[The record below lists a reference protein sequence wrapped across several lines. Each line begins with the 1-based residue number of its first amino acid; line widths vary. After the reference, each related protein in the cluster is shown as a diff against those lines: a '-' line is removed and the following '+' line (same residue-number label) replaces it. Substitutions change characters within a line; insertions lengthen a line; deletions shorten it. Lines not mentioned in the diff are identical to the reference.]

1 MTEMNDLEK
10 YHDHV
15 LVERSANLEVTPESE
30 SRSTSNFI
38 VGVLHRWYIVL
49 LIFTVVCGAG
59 IPAIWLLVEPSYAV
73 TGAIRVAPILRNII
87 TGETDVGE
95 ISNYQMFMQTQAKM
109 IRSDPVLQRIADDL
123 AEEKL
128 SFFEG
133 EPAGLVA
140 RLKRRL
146 RQTTAK
152 PSAVA
157 KLKQALSSG
166 VIRVAPDRRSYLME
180 ISMKSTNPTE
190 AKQIVDAFISAYM
203 TVEVKKSAQER
214 ERDLQ
219 QLIDERKLR
228 ADRISDWNDKIR
240 GLAQEYGTTDLI
252 GRHDMRLRRVTT
264 LLSELTNIEARRIN
278 LEAQIQFLEQ
288 TKDQA
293 IAPEEML
300 RMRDEYVNSDPMVQ
314 DLTRNLVQLE
324 RDLIVAKQKLT
335 PQNPVLIQQQEIFCA
350 FQSRLEE
357 RREERARDLDDMV
370 SQEINRVRSDKML
383 NVQTELEQ
391 SKVHEKHIC
400 EVLAKEDAQVIEIGR
415 TQLDIQNWQFKRDL
429 DQQVYDAICRRIQ
442 DLEMEARSPAR
453 VAVAYNAD
461 IAPFQDKRIK
471 YTMALAF
478 AAMACGMLLAF
489 LRDKADLSLHTP
501 DDVAKRIGIR
511 TIGTTTS
518 THWVKSS
525 LVPARRVG
533 DYQTIRAN
541 LQLLNSSGMPK
552 KLVVTSPAMRE
563 GKTTFAINLA
573 TSLAES
579 GKRVLLIDGD
589 LRKPDVA
596 LFLSLPNGSR
606 GLQDVLFGRP
616 FSQAVCTTD
625 SSELDVLPADSRNS
639 VDAYELI
646 VSPLTAEHVNTI
658 SQDYDHVIIDT
669 PPVLAFPDALL
680 WAKIAGVAILTS
692 FAGHTTSP
700 DLRKAKERLTQINV
714 TVLGTVLHNVRVD
727 HSYYRYGYN
736 HYTRRRR
743 VGRNAKQLIPIPVK
757 NRRWDG
763 T

>member
-1 MTEMNDLEK
+1 MNDLEK

-15 LVERSANLEVTPESE
+15 LVERSANSEVTPESE
-30 SRSTSNFI
+30 SQSTSNFI
-38 VGVLHRWYIVL
+38 VGALRRWYIVL
-49 LIFTVVCGAG
+49 LVFIVMCGVG
-59 IPAIWLLVEPSYAV
+59 LPAIWLLIEPSCAV

-87 TGETDVGE
+87 TGETDTGE

-109 IRSDPVLQRIADDL
+109 IRSEPVLQRIADDL
-123 AEEKL
+123 AEKKL

-140 RLKRRL
+140 KLKRRL

-152 PSAVA
+152 PDAVA

-166 VIRVAPDRRSYLME
+166 AIRVAPDRHSYLME
-180 ISMKSTNPTE
+180 ITMKSTNPDE
-190 AKQIVDAFISAYM
+190 AKKIVDAFISAYM
-203 TVEVKKSAQER
+203 AVEVKKSAQDR
-214 ERDLQ
+214 DRDLQ
-219 QLIDERKLR
+219 QLKDERKLR
-228 ADRISDWNDKIR
+228 ANRISDWNDKIR
-240 GLAQEYGTTDLI
+240 GLAEEYGTTDLI
-252 GRHDMRLRRVTT
+252 SRQDMRLRRVTT

-278 LEAQIQFLEQ
+278 LEAQVQFLEQ
-288 TKDQA
+288 TKEQA

-300 RMRDEYVNSDPMVQ
+300 RMRSELVNSDPMVQ
-314 DLTRNLVQLE
+314 DLTRNIVQLE
-324 RDLIVAKQKLT
+324 QDLIVTKQRLT

-357 RREERARDLDDMV
+357 RREEIAKDFDDMA
-370 SQEINRVRSDKML
+370 SQEINKVRSDKVL

-391 SKVHEKHIC
+391 TKVHEKHIR
-400 EVLAKEDAQVIEIGR
+400 EVLAKEDTQVIEIGR
-415 TQLDIQNWQFKRDL
+415 TQLDIQDWQFKRDL
-429 DQQVYDAICRRIQ
+429 DQQVHDEICRRIQ
-442 DLEMEARSPAR
+442 DLEMEAKRPAR
-453 VAVAYNAD
+453 VTVAYNAD
-461 IAPFQDKRIK
+461 IASFQDKRTK
-471 YTMALAF
+471 YTTALMF
-478 AAMACGMLLAF
+478 GAMACGMLAAF

-501 DDVAKRIGIR
+501 DEVAERIGIR
-511 TIGTTTS
+511 IIGTTAS
-518 THWVKSS
+518 THLVKSS
-525 LVPARRVG
+525 LLPAQTIG

-541 LQLLNSSGMPK
+541 LQLLNSGGMPK

-596 LFLSLPNGSR
+596 HFLNLPNGSR

-616 FSQAVCTTD
+616 FSQAVCATAA
-625 SSELDVLPADSRNS
+625 SELDILPADSRNAA
-639 VDAYELI
+639 DAYELI
-646 VSPLTAEHVNTI
+646 ASPLTGEHINTI

-669 PPVLAFPDALL
+669 PPVLAFPDTLL
-680 WAKIAGVAILTS
+680 WAKIAGAAILTS

-700 DLRKAKERLTQINV
+700 DLRKAKERFAQINV
-714 TVLGTVLHNVRVD
+714 TVLGTVMHNVPVD
-727 HSYYRYGYN
+727 HSYYRYSYC
-736 HYTRRRR
+736 YYARRRR
-743 VGRNAKQLIPIPVK
+743 VGRNTKQLIPILVG